1 MESIKD
7 ASLVVSAGRT
17 EDTRPV
23 ENTRPVEDVIPVEWT
38 LAEAVEAIA
47 ARLGTL
53 PKGPVPQLVAIDGR
67 CGSGKSRLADALAAV
82 ADASVIRMDDFFLQP
97 HQRTE
102 ARLCEVGGNV
112 DRERFATEV
121 LSPWREG
128 RPFQYRRFDCGSG
141 RLGPAIEIPL
151 RQVWIVEGAY
161 SHHPAFSHI
170 QALRI
175 FLTTDPAEQK
185 ERILRRNGPDLWKR
199 FADEWIPMEERYFRE
214 CEIERKADLSIR
226 LLTE

>member
-1 MESIKD
+1 MESNID
-7 ASLVVSAGRT
+7 
-17 EDTRPV
+17 
-23 ENTRPVEDVIPVEWT
+23 NTRKAAPGAAVADWS
-38 LAEAVEAIA
+38 LADAVVAIA
-47 ARLGTL
+47 ARARSL
-53 PKGPVPQLVAIDGR
+53 PAGPAPNLVAIDGR
-67 CGSGKSRLADALAAV
+67 CGAGKSLLADAL
-82 ADASVIRMDDFFLQP
+82 SVVLHAPVIHMDDFFLQP

-102 ARLCEVGGNV
+102 ARMYEAGGNV
-112 DRERFATEV
+112 DRERFAAEV
-121 LSPWREG
+121 LVPWREG
-128 RPFQYRRFDCGSG
+128 RPFQYRRFDCESG

-161 SHHPAFSHI
+161 SHQPAFSHI